1 MNATSRAGREEEIIK
16 EDGKKHV
23 KAAKAGGITK
33 KGWRLFAIII
43 TAKQKCWNFLKP
55 KCPSFHR
62 K

>member
-1 MNATSRAGREEEIIK
+1 MNATSRAGREVEIIE

-23 KAAKAGGITK
+23 KAGGITK

-55 KCPSFHR
+55 KCPSFLR